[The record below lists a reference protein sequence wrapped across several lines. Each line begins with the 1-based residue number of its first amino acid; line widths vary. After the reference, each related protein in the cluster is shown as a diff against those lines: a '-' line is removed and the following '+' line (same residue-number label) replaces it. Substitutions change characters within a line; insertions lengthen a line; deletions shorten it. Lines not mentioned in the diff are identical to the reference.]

1 METIIEMK
9 VTRIGFIIFLLTLLD
24 VLILSFFIVNQ
35 PAHAAS
41 KISSLS
47 IKKVRVRSYQ
57 NRTLKIT
64 WKKTTGA
71 DGYQIYRY
79 EPKKR
84 KFVKAG
90 EVGAKKREWVSPKVK
105 KEQTYKVRAFC
116 KSGRKRVYGK
126 FSYEVSAIFY
136 KKQAKKVNAGRII
149 PSCTYKKLNYYDT
162 MKIKVRIKPSTH
174 AGNKKAKVYDP
185 KLRWYS
191 SNKKIARVNDRG
203 VVTPT
208 GKPGVCQIYARAHN
222 GNCTGDITIRV
233 VNYARPDQFWDVEHT
248 QEDIAKLLTN
258 YPEELKDIAEYFE
271 RIHAEKK
278 GKEPIGSLHLNDGRT
293 AVITKSD
300 LEFKEIQDV
309 LFKVMDSFPGEMHI
323 IITEDVVEFDLS
335 NSKYFNVLRYCF
347 NSLEGMEE
355 SIRHFRVASRWTYEN
370 YRYI

>member
-1 METIIEMK
+1 MIFSIFSISLIIE
-9 VTRIGFIIFLLTLLD
+9 
-24 VLILSFFIVNQ
+24 NQ
-35 PAHAAS
+35 SAYA
-41 KISSLS
+41 KTKTNKLF

-57 NRTLKIT
+57 NRTLKVT
-64 WKKTTGA
+64 WKKTAGA

-149 PSCTYKKLNYYDT
+149 PSCNYKKLNYYDT

-174 AGNKKAKVYDP
+174 ARNKKAKVYDK

-191 SNKKIARVNDRG
+191 SDKKIARVDDKG

-271 RIHAEKK
+271 RKRAEKK
-278 GKEPIGSLHLNDGRT
+278 GKAPTGSIYLNDGRT
-293 AVITKSD
+293 AIEANSKM
-300 LEFKEIQDV
+300 EFKEIYNV
-309 LFKVMDSFPGEMHI
+309 LFKVLDSFPGEMYI
-323 IITEDVVEFDLS
+323 MVTDDIVEFNLS
-335 NSKYFNVLRYCF
+335 NGYYKNVLRYCF

-355 SIRHFRVASRWTYEN
+355 SVEHFRVASRWTYEN
-370 YRYI
+370 YAYV

>member
-1 METIIEMK
+1 MVFTIVGISC
-9 VTRIGFIIFLLTLLD
+9 
-24 VLILSFFIVNQ
+24 LSAITVNQ
-35 PAHAAS
+35 SIQAAT
-41 KISSLS
+41 KIKPLP

-57 NRTLKIT
+57 NRTLKVT
-64 WKKTTGA
+64 WKKTAGA
-71 DGYQIYRY
+71 DGYQIYCY
-79 EPKKR
+79 EPKKK

-105 KEQTYKVRAFC
+105 KEQTYKVRAFF
-116 KSGRKRVYGK
+116 KSGRKKVYGK

-174 AGNKKAKVYDP
+174 AGNKKAKVYDK

-191 SNKKIARVNDRG
+191 SNKKIARVDDKG

-222 GNCTGDITIRV
+222 GNCTGDITVKV
-233 VNYARPDQFWDVEHT
+233 VNYARPNQFWDVEHT

-271 RIHAEKK
+271 RIHAKRK
-278 GKEPIGSLHLNDGRT
+278 GKEPIGSLHLNDERT
-293 AVITKSD
+293 AVVTKSE
-300 LEFKEIQDV
+300 LQFKEIQDV
-309 LFKVMDSFPGEMHI
+309 LFKVMDSFPGEMM
-323 IITEDVVEFDLS
+323 ITITADGVKFDLS
-335 NSKYFNVLRYCF
+335 NEIYYNIVRFCF
-347 NSLEGMEE
+347 DEIEE
-355 SIRHFRVASRWTYEN
+355 KDEDVGEFFVASRWIYEN
-370 YRYI
+370 YAYV